1 MANTFTNDIYQPTKV
16 FSYLAIFCFGVL
28 VFCYASNFI
37 LSFVQ
42 LVFTLPETDIGNGE
56 NTEITFVF
64 IGLISLLQLLFRF
77 LTIIFFLIW
86 LYKAFYNLPALQ
98 SRNLEF
104 SPGWA
109 VGWWF
114 IPFANLVKPYQV
126 VRELWNE
133 SNSDVDKQSFLSNS
147 VGTSPML
154 GYWWGLFISGNI
166 LGRIADKISET
177 SEYFFVIFMIYC
189 MLHGIS
195 AGLAIVIIKKI
206 TEQQD
211 LRFHK
216 IGTANTLQA
225 PPPPPNFN

>member
-1 MANTFTNDIYQPTKV
+1 MANTFSNDTYQPTKT
-16 FSYLAIFCFGVL
+16 FAYLAIFCFGVL
-28 VFCYASNFI
+28 VFCYASHFI
-37 LSFVQ
+37 LSFIQ

-56 NTEITFVF
+56 TTEISFIF
-64 IGLISLLQLLFRF
+64 IGLISLLQLPFRLF
-77 LTIIFFLIW
+77 TIIFFLIW
-86 LYKAFYNLPALQ
+86 LFKAFYNLPALRA
-98 SRNLEF
+98 RNLEF

-133 SNSDVDKQSFLSNS
+133 SDSDVSAESFLSNN

-154 GYWWGLFISGNI
+154 GWWWGLFISGNI
-166 LGRIADKISET
+166 IGRISDKSSEDST
-177 SEYFFVIFMIYC
+177 YFPVILMIYC

-195 AGLAIVIIKKI
+195 AVLAIVIIKKI

-216 IGTANTLQA
+216 ISNADILQA